1 MTKMAYP
8 GDLEDRVV
16 VPDENRLVLGT
27 EIVNPNLAVSK
38 TALAAFCEENGIRRL
53 AVYGSALRD
62 DFGPDSDID
71 LLVEFE
77 PDRIPGLLGVAG
89 MEITLSELFAGSKV
103 DLRTAEDLSP
113 YFRQEVL
120 DMAEVQYMRARCNS
134 PETCQN

>member
-1 MTKMAYP
+1 M
-8 GDLEDRVV
+8 
-16 VPDENRLVLGT
+16 
-27 EIVNPNLAVSK
+27 NPHLAVSK

-77 PDRIPGLLGVAG
+77 PDRIPGLLGVVG
-89 MEITLSELFAGSKV
+89 MEITLSELFAGRKV
-103 DLRTAEDLSP
+103 DLRTAEELSP

-120 DMAEVQYMRARCNS
+120 DMAEVQYAR
-134 PETCQN
+134 T

>member
-1 MTKMAYP
+1 MNTQ
-8 GDLEDRVV
+8 
-16 VPDENRLVLGT
+16 VLR
-27 EIVNPNLAVSK
+27 SK

-89 MEITLSELFAGSKV
+89 MDITLSKLFAGRKV

-120 DMAEVQYMRARCNS
+120 DMAEVQYMRA
-134 PETCQN
+134 